1 MVSCKSEYFKNS
13 FVPNEWN
20 KLDLD
25 ICSSISYNL
34 FRNALLKFIRPV
46 QINTFSI
53 NEAVYNGPSTDGP
66 LSICHVLFLCTFFTY
81 FTIALFSCCTFS
93 RVVSCCT
100 RFISHFFCVA
110 LISCLTLSVLHFF
123 IWQSFQVA
131 LFSCCTF
138 FVCCTYFAPFLA
150 LLHVALTSCWAFLC
164 CTFSCCTFFILHSF
178 QVSLLLC
185 CTLIVLHFSVL
196 HFFNFAL
203 FLSSNFFVLYSFRV
217 ALFPCCTFFMLRAF
231 HLASFFVLRC
241 FRVVPFVHSFHVALF
256 SCCTLF
262 V

>member
-13 FVPNEWN
+13 FVLNEWN

-25 ICSSISYNL
+25 ICSSISCNL
-34 FRNALLKFIRPV
+34 VRNALLKFIRPV
-46 QINTFSI
+46 QIKTFSI

-81 FTIALFSCCTFS
+81 FTVALFSCCTFS

-131 LFSCCTF
+131 LFSCCTLF
-138 FVCCTYFAPFLA
+138 M
-150 LLHVALTSCWAFLC
+150 LHLFCVLHSF
-164 CTFSCCTFFILHSF
+164 CTFSCVAS
-178 QVSLLLC
+178 C
-185 CTLIVLHFSVL
+185 CTHFMLGFFMLHFFVL
-196 HFFNFAL
+196 HFFYIAL
-203 FLSSNFFVLYSFRV
+203 FSSFTFIVLYTYRVALFRV
-217 ALFPCCTFFMLRAF
+217 ALF
-231 HLASFFVLRC
+231 
-241 FRVVPFVHSFHVALF
+241 
-256 SCCTLF
+256 
-262 V
+262 